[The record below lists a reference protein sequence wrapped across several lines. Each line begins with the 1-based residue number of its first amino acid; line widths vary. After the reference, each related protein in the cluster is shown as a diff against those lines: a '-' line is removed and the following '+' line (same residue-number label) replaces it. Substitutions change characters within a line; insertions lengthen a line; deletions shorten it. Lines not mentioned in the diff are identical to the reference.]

1 MIATLVI
8 GLREGLEAALIVGII
23 AAFLRKNGK
32 SLIPMWVGVAL
43 AVTASIA
50 IGVALKLI
58 ERDLPQAKQEGME
71 AIIGAVAVVFVT
83 GMIVW
88 MNEHSRGMKRE
99 LEAEAAA
106 ALSQGGARSLAVMAF
121 LAVLKEGFETSVFLL
136 ATFSAA
142 ESARLAATGAVI
154 GIAVAA
160 VIGWGIYIGGVR
172 INLGRFFRATGAFLI
187 LVAAGLTVSVL
198 RTAHEAGWLNA
209 GQQKTVDLS
218 WLVQPGTVRSALITG
233 VLGIP
238 ADPRLIEVIGWFA
251 YLVPV
256 ALYVYWPARL
266 RPRGMAVARLQFG
279 IAAGLAAAAILL
291 AAIFPGPS
299 LPTHNSLALVSATTT
314 GTTQERV
321 GSAQLDANTLHVSL
335 DGGDTIAIPL
345 GGTPG
350 TEIRAGET
358 ATVWT
363 MQTSDAGD
371 GTESITLDQLVT
383 LAGGKIPI
391 GINPQEQPGPFTLK
405 RTTVATVTVWA
416 SRGVLLDAS
425 ETAKTIA
432 TISDGGLTTPR
443 TITLPGTASS
453 NWTVS
458 PDDASQIAAE
468 LSDIRS
474 QETERELW
482 GVAIP
487 LVLGLAALVTAVAGV
502 RTSLRLRRAPPD
514 ARDAAPASG
523 SAPMPAVMAAAASS
537 GPGPGHQ
544 PTTHNHTY

>member
-32 SLIPMWVGVAL
+32 SLIPMWIGVSL
-43 AVTASIA
+43 AVIASVA

-88 MNEHSRGMKRE
+88 MNEHARGMKRE

-106 ALSQGGARSLAVMAF
+106 ALGQGGARSLAVMAF

-160 VIGWGIYIGGVR
+160 LIGWGIYAGGVR

-187 LVAAGLTVSVL
+187 LVAAGLGVSL
-198 RTAHEAGWLNA
+198 QPTAHEAGWLNA
-209 GQQKTVDLS
+209 GQQRTVDLS
-218 WLVQPGTVRSALITG
+218 WLVQPGTIRSALITG

-238 ADPRLIEVIGWFA
+238 ADPRLIEVVGWFA

-256 ALYVYWPARL
+256 ALYVYWPIRL
-266 RPRGMAVARLQFG
+266 RPRGVAVARLQAG

-291 AAIFPGPS
+291 AVLFPPPS
-299 LPTHNSLALVSATTT
+299 VPTGHALTLVSTT
-314 GTTQERV
+314 GTSAAPV
-321 GSAQLDANTLHVSL
+321 GTARLDGNTLQVSL
-335 DGGDTIAIPL
+335 DGGDPIAIPL
-345 GGTPG
+345 T
-350 TEIRAGET
+350 GEPTTDTRHGEPAT
-358 ATVWT
+358 AWT
-363 MQTSDAGD
+363 MQTSTAGD
-371 GTESITLDQLVT
+371 GTETITLDQLVT

-391 GINPQEQPGPFTLK
+391 GINPQEQPGPFTLT
-405 RTTVATVTVWA
+405 RTTVSTTTVWA
-416 SRGVLLDAS
+416 SRGVLLDAN
-425 ETAKTIA
+425 ETA
-432 TISDGGLTTPR
+432 
-443 TITLPGTASS
+443 
-453 NWTVS
+453 
-458 PDDASQIAAE
+458 
-468 LSDIRS
+468 
-474 QETERELW
+474 
-482 GVAIP
+482 
-487 LVLGLAALVTAVAGV
+487 
-502 RTSLRLRRAPPD
+502 
-514 ARDAAPASG
+514 
-523 SAPMPAVMAAAASS
+523 
-537 GPGPGHQ
+537 
-544 PTTHNHTY
+544 

>member
-32 SLIPMWVGVAL
+32 SLIPMWIGVAL

-291 AAIFPGPS
+291 AAIFPSPP
-299 LPTHNSLALVSATTT
+299 LPTHNSLTLVSATTT

-514 ARDAAPASG
+514 AR
-523 SAPMPAVMAAAASS
+523 
-537 GPGPGHQ
+537 
-544 PTTHNHTY
+544 